1 MRLIKV
7 SKKSLG
13 ENIGWASAMFLIK
26 SILTEYELQERVDY
40 NCYYM
45 SGVQELHILLNDGR
59 ENVASMLAL
68 RFVYEV

>member
-1 MRLIKV
+1 MVLV
-7 SKKSLG
+7 
-13 ENIGWASAMFLIK
+13 K

-45 SGVQELHILLNDGR
+45 SGVQELHVLLTDGK

-68 RFVYEV
+68 RFMYEV